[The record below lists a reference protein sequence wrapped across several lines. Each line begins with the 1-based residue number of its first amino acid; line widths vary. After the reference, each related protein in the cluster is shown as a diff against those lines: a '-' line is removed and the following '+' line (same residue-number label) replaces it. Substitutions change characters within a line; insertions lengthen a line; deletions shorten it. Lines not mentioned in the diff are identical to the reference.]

1 MDGIILVSVYLMIGI
16 IFLKLYKTYFPSSY
30 NFECWS
36 VGSYGVDYDKDETYK
51 ESIMSI
57 WLVLLFYPI
66 IITWLIMSRGL
77 IYTTKLIKW
86 WVE

>member
-1 MDGIILVSVYLMIGI
+1 MDGIILVSVYLMMGV
-16 IFLKLYKTYFPSSY
+16 IFLKLYKTCFPSSY

-36 VGSYGVDYDKDETYK
+36 VGSYGVDYDKDVTYK
-51 ESIMSI
+51 ESAMSI

-66 IITWLIMSRGL
+66 IITWLITSRGL
-77 IYTTKLIKW
+77 IYITKLVKW